1 MDAYCPPP
9 ARHSARTAGQPAKS
23 WPPSCSRP
31 TPKQPQAD
39 GALQL
44 HPLEILPGCH
54 MRHNGQ
60 RINRISAQP
69 RGARQLGK
77 HWTECHP
84 RHAKATRPGLEASVP
99 GGHTITEYTSE
110 RERERGIQGSGLER
124 EHSSAVKS
132 RPLTRN
138 CGGSVP
144 QGEALTLPERRLHP
158 DLEVGIR
165 GAGFAVAHDWV
176 VDRAG
181 GGEDNGWLRGKE
193 RQGSAWVRL
202 HLHLARNLSSS
213 GSLQSYTKPVP
224 LYHTPLG
231 THRIAKARA

>member
-1 MDAYCPPP
+1 MFWWVPALATEEGSGPEQHKPGIAAACAGAAWSCVRIPLSQAIRAYCAVVQRTRCMDAAACSHGRHACCSAMDAYCPPP

-54 MRHNGQ
+54 LRHTGQ

-99 GGHTITEYTSE
+99 GGHTITDK
-110 RERERGIQGSGLER
+110 RARERGR
-124 EHSSAVKS
+124 EGYKGAV
-132 RPLTRN
+132 
-138 CGGSVP
+138 
-144 QGEALTLPERRLHP
+144 
-158 DLEVGIR
+158 
-165 GAGFAVAHDWV
+165 W
-176 VDRAG
+176 
-181 GGEDNGWLRGKE
+181 
-193 RQGSAWVRL
+193 
-202 HLHLARNLSSS
+202 S
-213 GSLQSYTKPVP
+213 GSTVAL
-224 LYHTPLG
+224 
-231 THRIAKARA
+231 